1 MEYLIKDVNEEN
13 WREVAALQV
22 APGQGSL
29 IETNAESLLEAAY
42 DRSFA
47 WRPLAL
53 YRGNDLVGF
62 AMIGAQDKKAQTLW
76 LDRLMIAQAFQ
87 HQGLGRIFLQK
98 LIAYIREHYQVTGI
112 YLSLHEEN
120 TPAAALYLSEGFQ
133 DLKRYDPA
141 NGEAMYYLPVT
152 ST

>member
-1 MEYLIKDVNEEN
+1 MEYLIKEVIEEN
-13 WREVAALQV
+13 WQAVAALQV
-22 APGQGSL
+22 APEQGSL

-42 DRSFA
+42 DRSLD
-47 WRPLAL
+47 WQPLAL
-53 YRGNDLVGF
+53 YRDSELVGF
-62 AMIGAQDKKAQTLW
+62 AMIGAHDKKAQTLW
-76 LDRLMIAQAFQ
+76 LGRLMIAQPFQ
-87 HQGLGRIFLQK
+87 HQGLGRIFLRK

-120 TPAAALYLSEGFQ
+120 TAAAALYLSEGFQ

-141 NGEAMYYLPVT
+141 NGEAVYYLPIQ